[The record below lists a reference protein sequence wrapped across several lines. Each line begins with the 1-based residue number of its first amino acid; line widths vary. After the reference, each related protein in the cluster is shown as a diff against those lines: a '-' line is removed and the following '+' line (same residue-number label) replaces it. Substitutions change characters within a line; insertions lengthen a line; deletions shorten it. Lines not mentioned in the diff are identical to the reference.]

1 MSGLVRVRLKH
12 LKLILENK
20 MAEIKPFAGYS
31 PAPEYAKQV
40 ASPPYDVLSSKEAR
54 EMAKGKP
61 YTFLHVVKSEIDF
74 PADTDLHSD
83 VIYKKGAENLNK
95 LIAGKILVRSKV
107 PCFYLYRQ
115 KMGDIV
121 QTGLVAGASVE
132 EYDNGLIKKH
142 ENTRREKEDD
152 RAKHV
157 DTLNANTGPVFL
169 TYPHKDEIDRLTE
182 KITAQKPDI
191 DFIADD
197 GIAHT
202 LWIVDDEDDV
212 KRFVE
217 LFKSIPALY
226 VADGHHRSAAASR
239 VYAMRK
245 AANPNHTGN
254 ESYNHF
260 LSVIF
265 PDNQLYVMDYNRVIK
280 DLNGVTVEELMAK
293 IENKFEVVGLRVSDP
308 QEAKPK
314 RRANFAM
321 YLNGKWYSLT
331 PKDGVIPKDDPV
343 KSLDISIL
351 QDNILGP
358 LLGIDD
364 PRTNNRIDFIGGIR
378 GLKELVRRCNEDC
391 KIAFALYPTGMDQ
404 LMAIADAGEVMPPKS
419 TWFEPKLRSGMVVKV
434 LD

>member
-1 MSGLVRVRLKH
+1 
-12 LKLILENK
+12 
-20 MAEIKPFAGYS
+20 MADIKAFRGYT

-40 ASPPYDVLSSKEAR
+40 ASPPYDVLSLEEAR
-54 EMAKGKP
+54 VMAANNP

-95 LIAGKILVRSKV
+95 LIADKILVRSNT

-115 KMGDIV
+115 KMGNIV

-132 EYDNGLIKKH
+132 EYDKGLIKKH

-169 TYPHKDEIDRLTE
+169 TYPHKDEIDGLVVQ
-182 KITAQKPDI
+182 ITSQKAEI
-191 DFIADD
+191 DFVADD
-197 GIAHT
+197 GIGHT
-202 LWIVDDEDDV
+202 LWIVDKEEDV
-212 KRFVE
+212 NRFAE
-217 LFKSIPALY
+217 LFESIPALY

-245 AANPNHTGN
+245 AANPNHSGQ

-265 PDNQLYVMDYNRVIK
+265 PDNQLYVMDYNRVVK
-280 DLNGVTVEELMAK
+280 DLNGLTPEKLMGRIEE
-293 IENKFEVVGLRVSDP
+293 KFHVAELAVIDP

-314 RRANFAM
+314 KRAEFAM
-321 YLNGKWYSLT
+321 YLNGKWYLLA
-331 PKDGVIPKDDPV
+331 PKNGVVPKNDPV
-343 KSLDISIL
+343 KSLDVSVL

-391 KIAFALYPTGMDQ
+391 KVEVAFALYPTGMDQ